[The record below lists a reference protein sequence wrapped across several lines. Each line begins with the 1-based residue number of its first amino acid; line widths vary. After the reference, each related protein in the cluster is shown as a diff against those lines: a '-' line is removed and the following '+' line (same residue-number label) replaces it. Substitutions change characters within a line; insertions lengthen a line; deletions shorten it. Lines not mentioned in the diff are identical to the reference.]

1 MSNTN
6 RKYREIHVM
15 ISIIRFQCAL
25 IFLEIFFL
33 SKTSAVSVLKIKTQ

>member
-6 RKYREIHVM
+6 KKFREIPKKQFFSCV
-15 ISIIRFQCAL
+15 IGFECAL

-33 SKTSAVSVLKIKTQ
+33 